1 MSKEISDS
9 VRLTYLNDAAF
20 WRRLMRRLSA
30 DLRDI
35 ESADRR
41 LVAQRPVMTTFDYD
55 AMSEKA
61 DARAAELKEAVR
73 RAKSMPDGW
82 FRWTK
87 TSKAKVKAIAAARHD
102 LRVWRATGRDR
113 FMLSEFAS
121 VETSNRRRARK
132 TAKFDERPDV
142 RAAAARLAAMPGVL
156 REVDGAA
163 KADEALFAAL
173 APVVRDD
180 GRIIK
185 IHIGPAFDLL
195 RQRAVLLA
203 AMMEA
208 AEPEP
213 EAVAET
219 KREAGNPDD
228 FPTFA

>member
-20 WRRLMRRLSA
+20 WRRLMRKLSA

-35 ESADRR
+35 ESADKA
-41 LVAQRPVMTTFDYD
+41 LLAKRPVRTEVDFDAISAKEEARTT
-55 AMSEKA
+55 
-61 DARAAELKEAVR
+61 ELKEAVR
-73 RAKSMPDGW
+73 KAKALPDGW

-87 TSKAKVKAIAAARHD
+87 TSKNKELAIKAARHA

-113 FMLSEFAS
+113 FMRSEFAS
-121 VETSNRRRARK
+121 VETMNRRRARK
-132 TAKFDERPDV
+132 TAKFDARADV
-142 RAAAARLAAMPGVL
+142 RAASARLAAMPGVL
-156 REVDGAA
+156 AEVDGAA

-208 AEPEP
+208 SAEAEPEHT
-213 EAVAET
+213 E
-219 KREAGNPDD
+219 KAGKPDD
-228 FPTFA
+228 FPTFD